1 MHQFDGVG
9 STVFRDLELSQ
20 QVIPRLVDGRVLF
33 QRRAAWKWR
42 MGGLW
47 DLGPLKIVTYAQPC
61 STAPRYYFI
70 YQNVMV
76 VGNPKSRLFFL
87 RG

>member
-47 DLGPLKIVTYAQPC
+47 DLGPLKIVTYAHPVPLPQGIILV
-61 STAPRYYFI
+61 SKRH
-70 YQNVMV
+70 
-76 VGNPKSRLFFL
+76 G
-87 RG
+87 G